1 MKIESGESMSPRQI
15 PSGYE
20 LPEPPPVKEISPLW
34 KETRQGVE
42 DRRKEQIKALG
53 EGINAA
59 LKALANGQPY
69 QGSVPLEGYKPS
81 MVRTWPE
88 EDQRYVLVQIE
99 SPTHRD
105 IVQEHYKRSGYDVTL
120 SAAGYIEI
128 YIP

>member
-1 MKIESGESMSPRQI
+1 MKKESGESMSPRRV
-15 PSGYE
+15 PEDYE
-20 LPEPPPVKEISPLW
+20 LPVPPPVAETSALW
-34 KETRQGVE
+34 KETRDGVE
-42 DRRKEQIKALG
+42 NRRKEQMKALG

-69 QGSVPLEGYKPS
+69 QGSVPLEGYKAS

-88 EDQRYVLVQIE
+88 EDQRYVLVQMY

-105 IVQEHYKRSGYDVTL
+105 IVQEHYKRSGYNVIVTA
-120 SAAGYIEI
+120 SGSIEI